1 MEFHPAG
8 PLPGENKNIDK
19 GCAAAME
26 DILKMESI
34 SKNFYGVY
42 ALKNVSFNVKKG
54 EIHALVGE
62 NGAGKSTLMKV
73 LSGVYPYG
81 IYEGNI
87 YIGNQEC
94 RFQNVRDAENAGI
107 SIIYQELNLVPE
119 MNDRL

>member
-1 MEFHPAG
+1 
-8 PLPGENKNIDK
+8 
-19 GCAAAME
+19 ME
-26 DILKMESI
+26 DILKMENI

-81 IYEGNI
+81 TYEGNI

-107 SIIYQELNLVPE
+107 SIIYQELNLVSE
-119 MNDRL
+119 MDIGENIFLNRWPMRRGMI

>member
-1 MEFHPAG
+1 M
-8 PLPGENKNIDK
+8 
-19 GCAAAME
+19 
-26 DILKMESI
+26 
-34 SKNFYGVY
+34 
-42 ALKNVSFNVKKG
+42 
-54 EIHALVGE
+54 GE

-119 MNDRL
+119 MDIGENIFLNRWPMRRGMIDYDSMYHKAEEICKELKIEENVRARLKILE